1 VIKSV
6 TRGVQVLGCFTPHT
20 PRLRLKDIAD
30 QLAIPMGSAFR
41 TLRTLETLGFVVQD
55 PVTKQYR
62 LGLKALDLSL
72 ACLAGMEFPDVA
84 LPFLE
89 ELASQTRL
97 SANMAVLDGTEIVF
111 VARASVVR
119 LLRSNLSV
127 GSRLPGHCTAMGK
140 VLLAHLEPTEARAR
154 LAGGALKAFT
164 PRTMVDVDTLLD
176 ALKDIRA
183 VGFAVCREELELH
196 LTAVAVPVVD
206 ATGRAVAAINV
217 AMYTGPGDDESSVLA
232 VLPKLILTGAA
243 VSSALGYRPGGASR

>member
-1 VIKSV
+1 MIKSV
-6 TRGVQVLGCFTPHT
+6 TRGVQVLGCFTPHS
-20 PRLRLKDIAD
+20 PRLRLKDVAD
-30 QLAIPMGSAFR
+30 QLGIPMGSAFR

-62 LGLKALDLSL
+62 LGVKALDLSL

-97 SANMAVLDGTEIVF
+97 SANMAVLDGREIVF

-140 VLLAHLEPTEARAR
+140 ALLAHLDPAEARAR
-154 LAGGALKAFT
+154 LEAGALKAFT
-164 PRTMVDVDTLLD
+164 PKTITEVDTLLE
-176 ALKDIRA
+176 ALTDIRA
-183 VGFAVCREELELH
+183 VGFAVSREELELH
-196 LTAVAVPVVD
+196 LTAVAVPVMD
-206 ATGRAVAAINV
+206 ATGRVVAAINV
-217 AMYTGPGDDESSVLA
+217 AMYTGPGEGEASVLA
-232 VLPKLILTGAA
+232 VLPKLIFAGAA

>member
-1 VIKSV
+1 MIKSV
-6 TRGVQVLGCFTPHT
+6 SRGVQVLGCFRPHT
-20 PRLRLKDIAD
+20 PRLRLKDVAD
-30 QLAIPMGSAFR
+30 QLGIPMGSAYR

-62 LGLKALDLSL
+62 LGLKVLDLGL
-72 ACLAGMEFPDVA
+72 ACLAGMEFPGVA

-97 SANMAVLDGTEIVF
+97 SANMAVLERTEVVF

-140 VLLAHLEPTEARAR
+140 VLLAHLDPSEARER
-154 LAGGALKAFT
+154 LQEGALKGFT
-164 PRTMVDVDTLLD
+164 TKTITDVD
-176 ALKDIRA
+176 ALMEALREIRA
-183 VGFAVCREELELH
+183 VGFALSREELELH
-196 LTAVAVPVVD
+196 LTAVAVPVMD
-206 ATGRAVAAINV
+206 ATGRAVASINV

-243 VSSALGYRPGGASR
+243 VSAALGYRPGMASS